1 MVSELSRVGL
11 ESLQRP
17 RAAVARRL
25 FSVAPLP
32 TDEQLAHQIQ
42 QGEAQALT
50 ALVERHHGALL
61 GYLYRLT
68 GGHRPLAEDLTQETF
83 LRVLRRIVQYQY
95 PRPFKPWL
103 YAIATNLARDHYKQ
117 AEQRYATAALDLA
130 ELLPDHHA
138 PAPGETFTKQ
148 LEAQQVVKALST
160 LPPPQRET
168 IVLRYYQDLTLEDI
182 AATLHIPVGTVKSRL
197 SLGLKR
203 LKTMLRDE

>member
-1 MVSELSRVGL
+1 MVIELSRVGL
-11 ESLQRP
+11 ERLRRS
-17 RAAVARRL
+17 RALATRRL
-25 FSVAPLP
+25 FPVAALP
-32 TDEQLAHQIQ
+32 TDEQLAQ
-42 QGEAQALT
+42 QVQHGEAQALT

-83 LRVLRRIVQYQY
+83 LRALRRIVQYQY

-117 AEQRYATAALDLA
+117 AEQRYASAALDFA
-130 ELLPDHHA
+130 EALPDHHT
-138 PAPGETFTKQ
+138 PQPGEAFVAQ
-148 LEAQQVVKALST
+148 IEAQEIVKALAA

-168 IVLRYYQDLTLEDI
+168 IVLRYYQDLALEDI
-182 AATLHIPVGTVKSRL
+182 AATLRIPVGTVKSRI

-203 LKTMLRDE
+203 LKMMLRDG